1 MPEPD
6 AGPRRLAVPGW
17 MRRHTPLLGRLL
29 EQLAAVRVLDCATRL
44 AAQAFLGALPAVFVI
59 AAVAPDWLQD
69 QLVSSIRA
77 TLGLQ
82 DAALDQV
89 RSVYSS
95 TDATAVA
102 STSGV
107 GIVVTLLSATACSRA
122 LQTTCE
128 RSWHL
133 PKAKARL
140 AAWRWL
146 AWLVVWLVALL
157 FQGPVQ
163 DAFDAGRAVGFLV
176 AVVTGILLWWW
187 TQRLLLGGRVPWLP
201 LLPGAVL
208 AGVGGQLLSVGS
220 KIYMPRAVE
229 RSMHEF
235 GGLGSVFVL
244 LSWLI
249 VFFVVITLSIAVGY
263 VVAHEALPARR
274 LGTPP
279 APPPPPA
286 APPPAAPPPA
296 APSP

>member
-29 EQLAAVRVLDCATRL
+29 EQLAAVRILDCATRL

-82 DAALDQV
+82 NAALDQV
-89 RSVYSS
+89 RAVYAS

-102 STSGV
+102 GTSGV

-163 DAFDAGRAVGFLV
+163 DAFGAGRAVGFLV
-176 AVVTGILLWWW
+176 AVVTGTLLWWW
-187 TQRLLLGGRVPWLP
+187 TQHLLLGGRVPWLP

-208 AGVGGQLLSVGS
+208 AGVGGQVLSVGS
-220 KIYMPRAVE
+220 KVYMPHAVE
-229 RSMHEF
+229 RSMREF
-235 GGLGSVFVL
+235 GGLGSIFVL

-249 VFFVVITLSIAVGY
+249 MFFVVITLSIAVGY
-263 VVAHEALPARR
+263 VVAHEPLPARR
-274 LGTPP
+274 LRTPP
-279 APPPPPA
+279 A
-286 APPPAAPPPA
+286 PPA

>member
-29 EQLAAVRVLDCATRL
+29 QQLAAVRVLDCATRL

-59 AAVAPDWLQD
+59 AAVGPDWLQEG
-69 QLVSSIRA
+69 LVSSLRA

-89 RSVYSS
+89 RAVYSS
-95 TDATAVA
+95 TDAMAVA
-102 STSGV
+102 STGGV
-107 GIVVTLLSATACSRA
+107 GVVVTVLSATACSRA

-128 RSWHL
+128 RAWHL
-133 PKAKARL
+133 PRAKARL

-146 AWLVVWLVALL
+146 AWLAVWLVALL

-163 DAFDAGRAVGFLV
+163 SAFGAGRAIGFFV
-176 AVVTGILLWWW
+176 AAVSGTLLWWW
-187 TQRLLLGGRVPWLP
+187 TQHLLLGGRVPWLP
-201 LLPGAVL
+201 LLPGAAL
-208 AGVGGQLLSVGS
+208 AGVGGQVLSVGS
-220 KIYMPRAVE
+220 KLYVPHAVE
-229 RSMHEF
+229 RSMREF
-235 GGLGSVFVL
+235 GALGPIFVL

-249 VFFVVITLSIAVGY
+249 MCFGVFTVAVAVGY
-263 VVAHEALPARR
+263 VVAHEPWAARR

-279 APPPPPA
+279 APTA
-286 APPPAAPPPA
+286 
-296 APSP
+296 SP

>member
-29 EQLAAVRVLDCATRL
+29 EQLAAVRILDCATRL

-82 DAALDQV
+82 NAALDQV
-89 RSVYSS
+89 RAVYAS

-102 STSGV
+102 GTSGV

-163 DAFDAGRAVGFLV
+163 DAFGAGRAVGFLV
-176 AVVTGILLWWW
+176 AVVTGTLLWWW
-187 TQRLLLGGRVPWLP
+187 TQHLLLGGRVPWLP

-208 AGVGGQLLSVGS
+208 AGVGGQVLSVGS
-220 KIYMPRAVE
+220 KVYMPHAVE
-229 RSMHEF
+229 RSMREF
-235 GGLGSVFVL
+235 GGLGSIFVL

-249 VFFVVITLSIAVGY
+249 MFFVVITLSVAVGY
-263 VVAHEALPARR
+263 VVAHEPLPARR
-274 LGTPP
+274 LRTPP
-279 APPPPPA
+279 A
-286 APPPAAPPPA
+286 PPA